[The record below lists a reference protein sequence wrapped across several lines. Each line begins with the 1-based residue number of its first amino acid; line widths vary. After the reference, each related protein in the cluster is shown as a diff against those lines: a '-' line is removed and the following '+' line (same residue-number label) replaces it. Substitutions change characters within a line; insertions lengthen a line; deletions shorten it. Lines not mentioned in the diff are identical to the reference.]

1 MEWQALHYTRRATE
15 SRSLPCSRCN
25 SACLMSHV
33 TCLLCRISSLPKI
46 LIVYLRTYYWKNA
59 IEEVLGCVHTQTYLL
74 AYG

>member
-1 MEWQALHYTRRATE
+1 
-15 SRSLPCSRCN
+15 
-25 SACLMSHV
+25 MSHV